1 MKSFSK
7 LKPSNGREKLPR
19 MEDLVDVLTL
29 KEKAWTQVRIL
40 PGGVL
45 SLGVHWVKTTNK
57 DGKEISFKKLCLGWD
72 SEQERSDVDKC
83 PYCAAPGV
91 EGPVQE
97 YWVQVIDRY
106 EQEQEP
112 ARKPKP
118 TEKELRTQHKDKDS
132 RTWTP
137 VKCLRM
143 PPSLVRKIMQLEEI
157 NIVKGVRREV
167 TDEQY
172 GFDLQIYYDPQAAG
186 GDKYNVQ
193 KGDRTPLTDDEKDY
207 LTWELNEKTLTPESY
222 ESAVAEVERL
232 QSREEKSSR
241 KSRRNENPDDDY
253 SLDDDEDDDDYRPK
267 AKGSKAQHKS
277 RRSQP
282 RDEDDYDADDA
293 DDDEEPPR
301 KAPSAKKVA
310 KPVKKS
316 QRVMEDDDDE
326 DDDEDDYKPR
336 KKSSQG
342 PKRAQ
347 KVEEVEEEDED
358 EFDDD
363 ELDDDLDDLDADEDE
378 DEGDYDDDDEEDDD
392 DE

>member
-83 PYCAAPGV
+83 PYCSAPGV

-118 TEKELRTQHKDKDS
+118 TEKERSTQHKDKDS

-167 TDEQY
+167 TDAQY

-193 KGDRTPLTDDEKDY
+193 KGDRSPLTDDEKDY

-232 QSREEKSSR
+232 QSREEKPSR

-253 SLDDDEDDDDYRPK
+253 SLDDDGDDDDYRPK
-267 AKGSKAQHKS
+267 AKGQKAPHKS
-277 RRSQP
+277 RRSNP
-282 RDEDDYDADDA
+282 RDEDDYDADD
-293 DDDEEPPR
+293 DDDEDEPPR

-316 QRVMEDDDDE
+316 QRVVEEDDEDDDDE
-326 DDDEDDYKPR
+326 EDDYKPR
-336 KKSSQG
+336 KKSAQG

-347 KVEEVEEEDED
+347 KVEEVDEEDD

-363 ELDDDLDDLDADEDE
+363 ELDDDLDDLDADEYE
-378 DEGDYDDDDEEDDD
+378 DDGDYDDDDDEDDD
-392 DE
+392 D

>member
-29 KEKAWTQVRIL
+29 KEKAWTTIRIL

-45 SLGVHWVKTTNK
+45 SLGVHWVKTRNK
-57 DGKEISFKKLCLGWD
+57 DGKEINFKKLCLGWD

-91 EGPVQE
+91 DGPTQE

-118 TEKELRTQHKDKDS
+118 TEKELRSQRKDKDS

-157 NIVKGVRREV
+157 NIVKGERKEV
-167 TDEQY
+167 TDEKY
-172 GFDLQIYYDPQAAG
+172 GFDVQMYYDPQAAG

-193 KGDRTPLTDDEKDY
+193 KGDRTPLTDEEKDY
-207 LTWELNEKTLTPESY
+207 LTWDLNDKTLTPESY
-222 ESAVAEVERL
+222 DDAVAEVERL
-232 QSREEKSSR
+232 QEREEKASR
-241 KSRRNENPDDDY
+241 KSRRNENQDDDY
-253 SLDDDEDDDDYRPK
+253 SLDDDEDEDDYRPK
-267 AKGSKAQHKS
+267 AKGSKATSKA

-282 RDEDDYDADDA
+282 RDEDDYDVD
-293 DDDEEPPR
+293 DDDEEDEPPR
-301 KAPSAKKVA
+301 KVPSAKKAA
-310 KPVKKS
+310 KPVKKP
-316 QRVMEDDDDE
+316 QRVVEEDDD

-347 KVEEVEEEDED
+347 KVEEVEEEDD

-363 ELDDDLDDLDADEDE
+363 ELDDVEFDDDLAADEGE
-378 DEGDYDDDDEEDDD
+378 DEGDYDEDDD
-392 DE
+392 D